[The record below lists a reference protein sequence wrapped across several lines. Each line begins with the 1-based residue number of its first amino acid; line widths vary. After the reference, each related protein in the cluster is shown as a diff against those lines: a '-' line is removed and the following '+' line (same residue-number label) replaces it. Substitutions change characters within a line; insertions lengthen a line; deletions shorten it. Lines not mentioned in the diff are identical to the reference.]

1 MILLIMV
8 CQALQAQTSRH
19 IVYFN
24 DKNNNSFSIEN
35 PTEFL
40 TEKSIQRRNKQQI
53 SLHLSDLP
61 VSYVYKDSL
70 AELPLKIL
78 SSSKWLNAVLIESA
92 DSLTHLI
99 PSILEMAFIKGIK
112 KVAFYNTSG
121 IKDLQQIESAENILW
136 KVMQEREYGASSFQI
151 KQMNGDQ
158 LHSKGFTGSNMLIGI
173 IDAGFNKVEEM
184 FCFNHVVNENRLI
197 ATKNFL
203 NKGSNNIYSS
213 SNHGTHVYSTM
224 AGKIEGSYYGVSPD
238 ANYLLLVSED
248 ISSEQMVEE
257 FNYVTALEFAD
268 SLGVDVINVSLG
280 YFAFDENL
288 NNYTPDNLDG
298 KTAISTI
305 GSLMAARKGILVVSS
320 AGNEG
325 ASGWKYITV
334 PSDADST
341 ISVAGVDNGGLKI
354 PFSSIGNDKFKKIK
368 PDVAAL
374 GRGVSI
380 INNRNEI
387 VAGSGTSYASPLVAG
402 LAACLWQAFPDK
414 NNQEI
419 IQAIIKSSS
428 QYYNPDYELGYG
440 IPDFSF
446 AYRILEEDLLDE
458 ESETSVSIY
467 PNPTR
472 DFININFYENFDRA
486 NLYIYNLLGKIIYT
500 EQLNIHGKANVS
512 IPVMN
517 LQLTNSGMYFI
528 RLESINHSFTQKI
541 YINP

>member
-1 MILLIMV
+1 MLILFSQL
-8 CQALQAQTSRH
+8 LRAQTSRH
-19 IVYFN
+19 IVYLS
-24 DKNNNSFSIEN
+24 DKNNNSFSTGK
-35 PTEFL
+35 PAEFL
-40 TEKSIQRRNKQQI
+40 TEKSLQRRNKQNVSI
-53 SLHLSDLP
+53 HISDLP
-61 VSYVYKDSL
+61 VSNKYKDSL
-70 AELPLKIL
+70 AQLPLKVL
-78 SSSKWLNAVLIESA
+78 TSSKWLNAILVESA

-99 PSILEMAFIKGIK
+99 PSILEMDFVKGITK
-112 KVAFYNTSG
+112 AAFYNT
-121 IKDLQQIESAENILW
+121 IATNNMQQVEEAENTYW
-136 KVMQEREYGASSFQI
+136 KVMQEREYGATSFQI

-158 LHSKGFTGSNMLIGI
+158 LHSRGFTGSNMLIGI

-184 FCFNHVVNENRLI
+184 FCFNHVLDENRLI

-203 NKGSNNIYSS
+203 NKGTNNVYAS
-213 SNHGTHVYSTM
+213 SNHGTHVYSIL

-238 ANYLLLVSED
+238 ANYLLLVTED

-257 FNYVTALEFAD
+257 FNYVKALEFAD

-280 YFAFDENL
+280 YFAFDEDL

-341 ISVAGVDNGGLKI
+341 ISVAGVDNEGLKI
-354 PFSSIGNDKFKKIK
+354 PFSSIGYDKFKKIK

-387 VAGSGTSYASPLVAG
+387 VTGSGTSYASPLVAG

-419 IQAIIKSSS
+419 IQAILKSSS
-428 QYYNPDYELGYG
+428 QYYNPDFELGFG

-446 AYRILEEDLLDE
+446 AYRILEEDLLE
-458 ESETSVSIY
+458 EDSNETISVY

-528 RLESINHSFTQKI
+528 RLESINHTFTQKI